1 MTSAVVQQLL
11 LEGRLDRVDANRK
24 QASQMLRS
32 CTQHL
37 ETAEQR
43 AGADPS
49 GCYALLYD
57 AARKAVAAHMLFHGL
72 RPTSRRGAH
81 AAVVMYAEAEL
92 IDIGGIH
99 VTNLD
104 RMRRTRNDTEYEE
117 RPMSEAEVRNDL
129 EHARSLVQSIIHELF
144 PLKPRPAARKR

>member
-72 RPTSRRGAH
+72 RPTSRPGAH

-92 IDIGGIH
+92 IDIDGIH

-129 EHARSLVQSIIHELF
+129 EHARSLVQSIIRELF

>member
-1 MTSAVVQQLL
+1 MTSTVVQQLIA
-11 LEGRLDRVDANRK
+11 EGRLDRVQPNPK

-37 ETAEQR
+37 ETAKQR

-72 RPTSRRGAH
+72 RPTSRPGAH
-81 AAVVMYAEAEL
+81 AAVVIYAEAEL
-92 IDIGGIH
+92 TGIGGIH
-99 VTNLD
+99 VANLD

-117 RPMSEAEVRNDL
+117 RPITESEVRNDL
-129 EHARSLVQSIIHELF
+129 AHARSLVQSIVRELF
-144 PLKPRPAARKR
+144 PPKTRPAAKKT